1 MNAGGEAYCVAEL
14 LKCSA
19 GFAGLA
25 MGSMRG
31 GCTGA
36 DTGAAAMTGAAAG
49 AGACTGVG
57 AGCGPG
63 VAAFQLAGAP
73 GTSAGAAGLAC
84 AGMGVMD
91 GAAAVARVA
100 AVLAVS
106 PVWMTVLCSTA
117 GARVGAGEP
126 ELAGRSEIADA
137 EASEANDPPH
147 FGQNLAWGLQTAWQ

>member
-1 MNAGGEAYCVAEL
+1 MAGL

-19 GFAGLA
+19 GLAGLA

-31 GCTGA
+31 GCTGG

-49 AGACTGVG
+49 AGACTGAG
-57 AGCGPG
+57 AGCGTG

-73 GTSAGAAGLAC
+73 GTSGGAAGLAC
-84 AGMGVMD
+84 AGMGAMD

-106 PVWMTVLCSTA
+106 PGWMTVLCSTA
-117 GARVGAGEP
+117 GAWVGAGEP
-126 ELAGRSEIADA
+126 ELAGSSEIAGA

-147 FGQNLAWGLQTAWQ
+147 LGQNLAWGLQTAWQ